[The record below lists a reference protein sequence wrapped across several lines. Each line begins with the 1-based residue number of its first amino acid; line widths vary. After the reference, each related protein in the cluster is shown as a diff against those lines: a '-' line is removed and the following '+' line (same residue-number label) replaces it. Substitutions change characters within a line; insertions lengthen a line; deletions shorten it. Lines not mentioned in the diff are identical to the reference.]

1 MVYDKY
7 MRMAS
12 WSNNDL
18 SATPLLADET
28 IKNADKSHSKNAKD
42 KPKKKPREEDGV
54 DGCVTTNLISEDSF
68 NIMSFIWI
76 GHYIWAIPLK
86 VRTFYLHMISAVA
99 LKS

>member
-1 MVYDKY
+1 

-18 SATPLLADET
+18 SVTSMLAEET
-28 IKNADKSHSKNAKD
+28 IKIEEKSHLKNAED
-42 KPKKKPREEDGV
+42 KPKKNPREEEGV
-54 DGCVTTNLISEDSF
+54 DGNVMTNLISEDSF

-86 VRTFYLHMISAVA
+86 VRTY
-99 LKS
+99 